1 MRTALGAQ
9 HLQEYVVLE
18 KGLYGEDHPKTLAAS
33 AILASLLFERGEM
46 PEAEKLY
53 RQVLPPMRA
62 AQQKGVIKAELLLD
76 ALSSFA
82 YLRRTQGDSREA
94 EALFR
99 EALALSPQVPVEA
112 RYSLGVTRST
122 LASTLA
128 DQGRFDE
135 AVQTAREAVAETRQ
149 RGNPDRPDLG
159 FSLTVVGGFLVDK
172 GDFAEAD
179 AALHEAETIFRK
191 LLQPSHLWL
200 GDNLRN
206 QAISFY
212 RQNRFAEAQDKVSET
227 LKIYRESF
235 GVHYD
240 NYPTA
245 LITQGL
251 ILNKTGKSK
260 EGETIL
266 REAVKLRTESL
277 PKEHFWVAVANDAL
291 GECLTTQHRFAEAE
305 PLLVQNYDLL
315 NSRLGKRDP
324 RTADALR
331 RLVTLYDVW
340 GKPAQAAQYR
350 TYSITNGELLA
361 K

>member
-1 MRTALGAQ
+1 MRPI
-9 HLQEYVVLE
+9 ENW
-18 KGLYGEDHPKTLAAS
+18 
-33 AILASLLFERGEM
+33 
-46 PEAEKLY
+46 
-53 RQVLPPMRA
+53 
-62 AQQKGVIKAELLLD
+62 
-76 ALSSFA
+76 
-82 YLRRTQGDSREA
+82 
-94 EALFR
+94 
-99 EALALSPQVPVEA
+99 ALSPQVPAEA

-159 FSLTVVGGFLVDK
+159 FSLTVLGGFLSDK
-172 GDFAEAD
+172 GDFAAAD
-179 AALHEAETIFRK
+179 AGLREAETIFRR

-212 RQNRFAEAQDKVSET
+212 RQSRFVEAQNKVGET
-227 LKIYRESF
+227 LKIYFESF

-245 LITQGL
+245 LITKGL
-251 ILNKTGKSK
+251 ILNRTGNSK

-266 REAVKLRTESL
+266 REAVRLRAESL
-277 PKEHFWVAVANDAL
+277 PKDHFWVAVANGAL
-291 GECLTTQHRFAEAE
+291 GECLTTQKRYAEAE
-305 PLLVQNYDLL
+305 PLLVESYGVL
-315 NSRLGKRDP
+315 NSRLGTRDP
-324 RTADALR
+324 RTTEAIW
-331 RLVTLYDVW
+331 RLTTLYDLW

-350 TYSITNGELLA
+350 ALT
-361 K
+361 